1 MHENFQ
7 TVSEGTFSEA
17 GRAANLRPMVL
28 EGASRETIAG
38 EHSCVGLHLR
48 GHVLDRCLRDLPGV
62 AREARLKLEE
72 L

>member
-1 MHENFQ
+1 MDDY
-7 TVSEGTFSEA
+7 SPTFRERLFTEA
-17 GRAANLRPMVL
+17 ERAANLRSMVL

-38 EHSCVGLHLR
+38 EHFCVGLHLR